1 MAPRFAAQ
9 GLYCKII
16 TNFALNSYKMKIVF
30 FKRPKPKQFNYKPM
44 YYDPVKEEMEE
55 RRKEL
60 EGISEGDPRA
70 RLKAEMRRKWRNRD
84 DSTPSTYK
92 GISIIIYLLVVILSV
107 YFIFFTD
114 FIQNLISIFGGN

>member
-1 MAPRFAAQ
+1 
-9 GLYCKII
+9 
-16 TNFALNSYKMKIVF
+16 MKIVF
-30 FKRPKPKQFNYKPM
+30 FKRPKPRKFNYKPL

-70 RLKAEMRRKWRNRD
+70 RLKAEIRRKWRRNDEER
-84 DSTPSTYK
+84 PSTNQ
-92 GISIIIYLLVVILSV
+92 GIRIIIYLLIIALSV

-114 FIQNLISIFGGN
+114 LIQNMFTIFGGN